1 MWLYLFDILV
11 RYALVSLW
19 FFLPLGGG
27 IPQSPVLAYP
37 GTPFVI
43 SGGRSPGIPGTPHPP
58 GHIQLLP
65 RPSGTLSPSTPHMLS
80 PTAGNPNINA
90 SKFFFKNDRD

>member
-1 MWLYLFDILV
+1 M
-11 RYALVSLW
+11 
-19 FFLPLGGG
+19 
-27 IPQSPVLAYP
+27 
-37 GTPFVI
+37 
-43 SGGRSPGIPGTPHPP
+43 PGTPHPP

-90 SKFFFKNDRD
+90 SRFFFKMTETNIFSRVDDLGL

>member
-1 MWLYLFDILV
+1 M
-11 RYALVSLW
+11 
-19 FFLPLGGG
+19 
-27 IPQSPVLAYP
+27 
-37 GTPFVI
+37 
-43 SGGRSPGIPGTPHPP
+43 PGTPHPP

-90 SKFFFKNDRD
+90 SRFFSKMTETNIFIRVDDLGLYRYLLLSQFVGLTCQNS